1 MGDQMILAQLE
12 RAGADLR
19 QPRHVIHYLYFDEEQ
34 PTHAAATTL
43 DSAGFAI
50 TVRPPSDRI
59 AQWSTTA
66 EATRVVDAQT
76 IEPSRVWFEQLART
90 MQGKYD
96 GWEAAARP

>member
-19 QPRHVIHYLYFDEEQ
+19 QPRHAIHYLYFDEEQ

-59 AQWSTTA
+59 AQWSTT
-66 EATRVVDAQT
+66 V
-76 IEPSRVWFEQLART
+76 EQLART